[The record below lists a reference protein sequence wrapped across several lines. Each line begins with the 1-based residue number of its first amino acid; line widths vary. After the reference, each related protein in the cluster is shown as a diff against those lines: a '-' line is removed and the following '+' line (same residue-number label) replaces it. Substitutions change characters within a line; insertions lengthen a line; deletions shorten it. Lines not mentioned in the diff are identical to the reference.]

1 MKKYVTPSIE
11 TYVYNIADIITI
23 SGAAE
28 GEVGGDNENE
38 TYGQK
43 MPFPRFR
50 AARSYGAFRRGT
62 CRAEYFEDRL
72 HALIGREKNKESF

>member
-28 GEVGGDNENE
+28 GEVGGDNVNE
-38 TYGQK
+38 TYGLNDL
-43 MPFPRFR
+43 M
-50 AARSYGAFRRGT
+50 GLG
-62 CRAEYFEDRL
+62 
-72 HALIGREKNKESF
+72 I

>member
-28 GEVGGDNENE
+28 GEVGGDNPDE
-38 TYGQK
+38 TYDLGDL
-43 MPFPRFR
+43 M
-50 AARSYGAFRRGT
+50 GAG
-62 CRAEYFEDRL
+62 L
-72 HALIGREKNKESF
+72 